1 MSINNNILLES
12 GTGEVEIIEFEVN
25 NKSYCINVL
34 KTKEIITLETITS
47 IPNSHDSIAGMG
59 LFRESIIPVIDLS
72 HVLDNKKIENPT
84 NSMALLCEFNKL
96 TVVFLVDRVLG
107 IRRVK
112 WDDIAAPNDLFKNS
126 LSIGNIV
133 INKKIITLLDFEKI
147 VIDISSNDNFY
158 TESSRDIRLDDKRKK
173 INLMLV
179 DDSKIIR
186 EMLHDV
192 LEQAGYTNLMFFNDG
207 MEAYNFLLAL
217 KGEEGNNFSNRINAL
232 ITDIEMPKMDG
243 HTLTRKLKEDNIL
256 KSLPIIIFSSLITDD
271 LYYKGKSVGAD
282 DQVSK
287 PSLDKLVSIIDKY
300 VL

>member
-34 KTKEIITLETITS
+34 KTKEIITLETIAP

-59 LFRESIIPVIDLS
+59 LFRNSIIPVIDLS

-96 TVVFLVDRVLG
+96 TVVFLVDKVLG
-107 IRRVK
+107 IRRIK
-112 WDDIAAPNDLFKNS
+112 WDDITAPNDLFKNS

-217 KGEEGNNFSNRINAL
+217 KGDEGNNFSNKINAL

-271 LYYKGKSVGAD
+271 LYYKGQSVGAD